1 MKKIILIYKST
12 YYTIVFDK
20 IDYIEYDIEF
30 ENLLISV
37 NSSLIQFSN
46 INNDKYSELTNT
58 LLKIQQSTFS
68 DWYEILTLKEM
79 ELNFENN

>member
-20 IDYIEYDIEF
+20 IDYIEYDVEF

-37 NSSLIQFSN
+37 NSSQIQFSN
-46 INNDKYSELTNT
+46 INNDKYSELRNT